1 MDPLCN
7 SCDNVTAAFCHTK
20 VRPNYICLIPESVG
34 LPVDDMDQDDKDIE
48 DYEVLREQVPP

>member
-7 SCDNVTAAFCHTK
+7 SCDNVTAAFCQTK
-20 VRPNYICLIPESVG
+20 VRPNYIYLISESVG